1 MKDYVNEIIDKME
14 IGRRYTINELTKGL
28 TEKEKSTFR
37 AYIWKN
43 KTNKFLLTEEIN
55 GIKYYFRF

>member
-1 MKDYVNEIIDKME
+1 ME

-28 TEKEKSTFR
+28 TEKEKATFR

-43 KTNKFLLTEEIN
+43 KTDKFLLTEEIN